1 VNPDILMKGVVASY
15 LKSPQGMEMIHNYIS
30 SDEGHAVISEYLSTP
45 RGRQTVLEI
54 LPLVLDVADLPDD
67 IKNAIRENL
76 EKKN

>member
-1 VNPDILMKGVVASY
+1 
-15 LKSPQGMEMIHNYIS
+15 MIHNYIS